1 MSAPSA
7 IAKDWKAEPL
17 VAIACALAI
26 LIAMSLWNAVGS
38 VQRVRG
44 EILRNEIGQLRDVA
58 IRRVANIES
67 HLVRVGSVEIA
78 WNELPSEVWPETSQA
93 ELAPHQSYAAIVDPS
108 GVIVMH
114 TQSNRVGERL
124 PHGWYEHRVPLAGK
138 DVVRLSSGPLAGD
151 APAFDVSLPI
161 HGAGEVAGELHLGL
175 DANWFEQHARG
186 RVGGALLMWSLGLGG
201 ILAVTAA
208 AIVGL
213 RVLYGQQKALTRA
226 IVASAEEHSR
236 ELAQIGSGLAHEIR
250 NPLHSIRINLHLLR
264 RNLGGRAKLG
274 ESELA
279 AMLQDCDRGIERLS
293 ELMSDLMQFVKP
305 HRGQPAEL
313 DLGREVQATL
323 NMMAEEWRRDEID
336 VRAKLMDE
344 PARVAFEPAR
354 LRQLVLNLLTFAQ
367 HKAGRQGTVEV
378 EVARHNGEVELT
390 VADRGQALS
399 EEEQARVFE
408 PFQAPAETGS
418 GLGLALV
425 RVYAEEAGG
434 GVVCR
439 RHSPSGNQFRLTL
452 PLVTS
457 VS

>member
-1 MSAPSA
+1 MAALPA
-7 IAKDWKAEPL
+7 IATDWKAWPL

-26 LIAMSLWNAVGS
+26 LVAVSLWHAVDS

-44 EILRNEIGQLRDVA
+44 QILSDEIGRLRDVA
-58 IRRVANIES
+58 IRREALIES
-67 HLVRVGSVEIA
+67 HLVRLGSAEIA
-78 WNELPSEVWPETSQA
+78 WNELPGEAWPETWQA
-93 ELAPHQSYAAIVDPS
+93 ALAPHQSYAAIVDPS
-108 GVIVMH
+108 GVIVRH
-114 TQSNRVGERL
+114 TQRDRVGERL
-124 PHGWYEHRVPLAGK
+124 PHGWYDHRVPLAGN

-151 APAFDVSLPI
+151 APALDVSRPVRV
-161 HGAGEVAGELHLGL
+161 AGEVIGELHLGL
-175 DANWFEQHARG
+175 DANWLDQHASRET
-186 RVGGALLMWSLGLGG
+186 RSALLMSLLGLAG
-201 ILAVTAA
+201 ILAVAGA
-208 AIVGL
+208 AIAGM
-213 RVLYGQQKALTRA
+213 RFLYRQQKLLNRA
-226 IVASAEEHSR
+226 IVASAEARSR
-236 ELAQIGSGLAHEIR
+236 ELAQIGLGLAHEIR
-250 NPLHSIRINLHLLR
+250 NPLHSMRINLHLLR
-264 RNLGGRAKLG
+264 RNLGGRAKLN

-279 AMLQDCDRGIERLS
+279 AMWQDCERGIERLS
-293 ELMSDLMQFVKP
+293 ELMSDLLQFVKP
-305 HRGQPAEL
+305 HRGEPAEL

-336 VRAKLMDE
+336 VRARLME
-344 PARVAFEPAR
+344 GPTRVAFEPAR

-378 EVARHNGEVELT
+378 EVARHNGAVELT

-399 EEEQARVFE
+399 EEEQAHVFE

-434 GVVCR
+434 GVVCQ

-457 VS
+457 AS